1 VELALVFP
9 DIGRDYIKLDAKF
22 GHLLHDED
30 QDPQLRDEEGFGR
43 SFFHTHA
50 KDEVCHLE

>member
-1 VELALVFP
+1 MELALVFP